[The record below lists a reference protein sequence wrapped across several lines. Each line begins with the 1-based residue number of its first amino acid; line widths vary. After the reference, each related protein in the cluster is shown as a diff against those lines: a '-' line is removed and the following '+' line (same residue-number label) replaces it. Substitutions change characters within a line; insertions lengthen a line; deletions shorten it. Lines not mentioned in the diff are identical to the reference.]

1 MSKEILNN
9 VPIFK
14 CRASHI
20 GSLMTNGRS
29 KEPAMGETS
38 KNYVKDWV
46 ISQLTG
52 HRREITSK
60 YLTKGLAVEDASL
73 VRASEYYGVTFT
85 KNTERKENDFFTGEW
100 DSIAGDRVIDV
111 KSSWDAFTFPYFDEQ
126 PSKAYYEQLQVYMA
140 LTGLKNASLIYCL
153 ENATSDEIERR
164 AWSIARGLDFEEPE
178 IEHWQQA
185 ESEMTY
191 DHLPDWMRIKVY
203 EFERSDELIQQM
215 QQRVIEAR
223 GYILA
228 EVVPSLEKMILTFN
242 NK

>member
-1 MSKEILNN
+1 MNNEILKN

-14 CRASHI
+14 CRASQI

-29 KEPAMGETS
+29 KEPTMGETA
-38 KNYVKDWV
+38 KNYVKEWV

-52 HRREITSK
+52 HRKEIQSK
-60 YLTKGLAVEDASL
+60 YLTKGLAVEDAAL
-73 VRASEYYGVTFT
+73 VRASKYYGIEFT
-85 KNTERKENDFFTGEW
+85 KNNERKEDDYFTGEW
-100 DSIAGDRVIDV
+100 DSIGGDRVIDV

-126 PSKAYYEQLQVYMA
+126 PSKGYYEQLQVYMA
-140 LTGLKNASLIYCL
+140 LTGIKKASLVYCL
-153 ENATSDEIERR
+153 ENATTDEIEKR
-164 AWSIARGLDFEEPE
+164 AWSIAKGLDFEEPE

-203 EFERSDELIQQM
+203 EFERNDELIEQM

-228 EVVPSLEKMILTFN
+228 DVMPSLEKMSTNFN